1 MKRIRLERLGGQLLS
16 PRKNTRPCC
25 LRPRNPPSTSCLASS
40 FTHQQIRSQSSFS
53 SPISDEVVYEDGEES
68 EIQPLGDRHPS
79 SPYPSPLPDAALR
92 SAKLAA
98 LHARLSLPK
107 ILPLQTMAR
116 TLVDPSADS
125 NTRFNNASLAQIGGS
140 LISFHV
146 SEYLLCTYPR
156 LPISVLFAAA
166 YAYNG
171 SKTLQ
176 MIGREWGVE
185 TAAVPGSEVDPGYL
199 QFSKLQAGAEV
210 KAQGGTTRPDKAW
223 FYRRGMSS
231 RVVYDDEFGDTISR
245 DRDETAPLPSET
257 AYSNFVKAVVGALY
271 LHAGREAAKTFV
283 KQHILSRHLE
293 ISTLFQFKEPVREL
307 ARLCAREGF
316 EYPVARILSETG
328 RRSRSP
334 VFVVGIYSGND
345 QLGEGAGA
353 SLPEARL
360 RASVNALKAWYLYS
374 PGNNVPVPSDTE
386 SANAR
391 PWEPVHIDMGE
402 VIH

>member
-1 MKRIRLERLGGQLLS
+1 MKRIRIERLGGQLLS
-16 PRKNTRPCC
+16 PRTRPCC
-25 LRPRNPPSTSCLASS
+25 LRAPPSTSYLTSS
-40 FTHQQIRSQSSFS
+40 TSQQQPSRSQSSYS
-53 SPISDEVVYEDGEES
+53 LPDNVVYEDGESPPEL
-68 EIQPLGDRHPS
+68 PRTTRHPS
-79 SPYPSPLPDAALR
+79 SPFPSPLPEAALR

-107 ILPLQTMAR
+107 IMPLQTMAR

-125 NTRFNNASLAQIGGS
+125 NSRFNNAALAQIGGS
-140 LISFHV
+140 IISFHV

-171 SKTLQ
+171 PKTLQ

-185 TAAVPGSEVDPGYL
+185 TAAAPGSEVDPGLL
-199 QFSKLQAGAEV
+199 QFSKLQSGAQV
-210 KAQGGTTRPDKAW
+210 RTQGGTTRPDKDW
-223 FYRRGMSS
+223 HYRRGMSS
-231 RVVYDDEFGDTISR
+231 RVVYDDEFGDTIAR
-245 DRDETAPLPSET
+245 EKDDTAPLPSET
-257 AYSNFVKAVVGALY
+257 AYSNFVKAVVGSLY

-293 ISTLFQFKEPVREL
+293 ISALFQFKEPVREL
-307 ARLCAREGF
+307 SRLCQREGF

-328 RRSRSP
+328 RKSRTP

-345 QLGEGAGA
+345 QLGEGAGS
-353 SLPEARL
+353 SLAEARI
-360 RASVNALKAWYLYS
+360 RASVAALKAWYLYS

-386 SANAR
+386 ESGAR
-391 PWEPVHIDMGE
+391 PWEPVHIDIGE